1 MAVALM
7 ILIMKVYQLN
17 MPALVSL
24 RCTSKFSY
32 TPISTTEHQ
41 DNLSDR
47 FPRLC
52 ELDIFGSI
60 FTPKIALRTLTSM
73 TIAHGYLT
81 FADFLSGLKN
91 CRRLEYLNLQHLT
104 ACDRPPYARTSASR
118 ACGSGR

>member
-1 MAVALM
+1 
-7 ILIMKVYQLN
+7 MKVYQLN
-17 MPALVSL
+17 MPAQVSL
-24 RCTSKFSY
+24 CCTSKFSY

-41 DNLSDR
+41 DNLSEQ
-47 FPRLC
+47 FSRLC
-52 ELDIFGSI
+52 ELDIFGSF

-104 ACDRPPYARTSASR
+104 AYNRPPYARMS